1 MLHLPT
7 TIVRHNSMIYLRCRI
22 GSWSRT
28 GLLAVVGLAAALSGC
43 SEGLHMTQSTD
54 TGGVVIY
61 PFKERGALLSPFR
74 KEALQMMEQH
84 CGGPYRILREGETKG
99 RTRINENVSGM
110 EEIRE
115 RRWGIEFECKEKK

>member
-1 MLHLPT
+1 
-7 TIVRHNSMIYLRCRI
+7 
-22 GSWSRT
+22 
-28 GLLAVVGLAAALSGC
+28 
-43 SEGLHMTQSTD
+43 MTQSTD

-99 RTRINENVSGM
+99 RTRINDNVSGM

>member
-1 MLHLPT
+1 
-7 TIVRHNSMIYLRCRI
+7 
-22 GSWSRT
+22 
-28 GLLAVVGLAAALSGC
+28 
-43 SEGLHMTQSTD
+43 MTQSTD

-84 CGGPYRILREGETKG
+84 CGGPHRILREGE
-99 RTRINENVSGM
+99 NEGPHPDQRDVSGM